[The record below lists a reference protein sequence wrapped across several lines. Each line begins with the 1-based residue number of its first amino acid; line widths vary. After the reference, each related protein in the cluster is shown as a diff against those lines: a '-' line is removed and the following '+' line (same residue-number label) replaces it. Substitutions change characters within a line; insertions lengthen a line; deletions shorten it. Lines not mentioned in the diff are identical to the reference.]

1 MTIRSYLEKFAQET
15 PQATALRYF
24 EAKDWHARSWADFLA
39 GVRAVAEAYG
49 PRFAL
54 CPRAENVALM
64 LPNGPE
70 WMEAY
75 LACSGAGVGVVPL
88 DPKLHS
94 AEVEYILKD
103 SGAVV
108 VTTDKAHLDL
118 MRLIAPNLPDLRA
131 VVLVDAGEIGPDAL
145 GDVPLFDYVALK
157 SDPETV
163 RRAAGHEAWY
173 GTHVAQEEDVA
184 SIIYTS
190 GTTGK
195 PKGAMLTHANFI
207 ADIEGAL
214 RAFDDMTVDG
224 NDTLL
229 VVLPLFHAFSFC
241 TNFVLGLFRGC
252 QMAFVRSLY
261 TIGEDIRVLQPT
273 IVMSVP
279 LLAEKM
285 FDRIDAKIKASKK
298 ARFLMAVGLGGLVRH
313 NVRKGLGGRLR
324 FMIVGGAPC
333 PKHVL
338 EGCRR
343 LALPVLEGYGL
354 TECSPVVSIAGPKV
368 AKIGTIGLKLANIE
382 IRLADQNEQ
391 GVGELDAGDV
401 WLRAGERLSLALGPG
416 PGRNHGCDLSSCRF
430 ALERIDYEPL
440 DVVSVDFDA
449 DGTLY
454 AGDGR
459 VGWLTNTFWNAWTPR
474 AGATE
479 ARTRGLRRSDGTTR
493 TAVCLTLAR
502 TEGLAVSAAGEPS
515 HALFADGVASSGA
528 ADAVAFTLT
537 GLTPGASYGLTLYSR
552 CTDGTAPGV
561 FTVGGEAKAATG
573 TWFFRTGGEYAQFAV
588 TADAEGTV
596 TGAFAGAAEGEA
608 ALWCGLQVTGADF
621 PAYVPNGTVLFIR

>member
-70 WMEAY
+70 WREAY

-131 VVLVDAGEIGPDAL
+131 VVLVDAGEVGPDAL

-338 EGCRR
+338 EGFRR

-391 GVGELDAGDV
+391 GVGELQIKGPITMKGYWHNEAATAEAFDGD
-401 WLRAGERLSLALGPG
+401 WLKTGDLASIDEIGLISIRGRKKALIVNREGKNIYPEEVEARIGADPVVADCVVVGYTTGGIPGEKVGCVVHPNTDLLKEMNGGVEMPWPEAEKIAQRRVHAQCQHLA
-416 PGRNHGCDLSSCRF
+416 
-430 ALERIDYEPL
+430 DYKRVRKV
-440 DVVSVDFDA
+440 VVSKE
-449 DGTLY
+449 
-454 AGDGR
+454 
-459 VGWLTNTFWNAWTPR
+459 P
-474 AGATE
+474 
-479 ARTRGLRRSDGTTR
+479 
-493 TAVCLTLAR
+493 LAR
-502 TEGLAVSAAGEPS
+502 TSIQKVRRVAYKG
-515 HALFADGVASSGA
+515 ALD
-528 ADAVAFTLT
+528 
-537 GLTPGASYGLTLYSR
+537 
-552 CTDGTAPGV
+552 
-561 FTVGGEAKAATG
+561 E
-573 TWFFRTGGEYAQFAV
+573 
-588 TADAEGTV
+588 
-596 TGAFAGAAEGEA
+596 
-608 ALWCGLQVTGADF
+608 
-621 PAYVPNGTVLFIR
+621 

>member
-1 MTIRSYLEKFAQET
+1 MTIRSYLEKFAKET

-54 CPRAENVALM
+54 RPRAENVALM
-64 LPNGPE
+64 LPNSPE

-131 VVLVDAGEIGPDAL
+131 VVLVDAGEVGPDAL

-298 ARFLMAVGLGGLVRH
+298 ARFLMAVGLGCLVRH

-338 EGCRR
+338 EGFRR

-382 IRLADQNEQ
+382 IRLADPNEQ
-391 GVGELDAGDV
+391 GVGELQVKGPITMKGYWHNEAATAEAFDGD
-401 WLRAGERLSLALGPG
+401 WLKTGDLASIDEIGLISIRGRKKALIVNREGKNIYPEEVEARIGADPVVADCVVVGYTTGGIPGEKVGCVVHPNTDLLKEMNGGVEMPWPEAEKIAQRRVHAQCQHLA
-416 PGRNHGCDLSSCRF
+416 
-430 ALERIDYEPL
+430 DYKRVRKV
-440 DVVSVDFDA
+440 VVSKE
-449 DGTLY
+449 
-454 AGDGR
+454 
-459 VGWLTNTFWNAWTPR
+459 P
-474 AGATE
+474 
-479 ARTRGLRRSDGTTR
+479 
-493 TAVCLTLAR
+493 LAR
-502 TEGLAVSAAGEPS
+502 TSIQKVRRVAYKG
-515 HALFADGVASSGA
+515 ALD
-528 ADAVAFTLT
+528 
-537 GLTPGASYGLTLYSR
+537 
-552 CTDGTAPGV
+552 
-561 FTVGGEAKAATG
+561 E
-573 TWFFRTGGEYAQFAV
+573 
-588 TADAEGTV
+588 
-596 TGAFAGAAEGEA
+596 
-608 ALWCGLQVTGADF
+608 
-621 PAYVPNGTVLFIR
+621 

>member
-39 GVRAVAEAYG
+39 GVRTVAEAYG

-54 CPRAENVALM
+54 RPRAENVALM

-131 VVLVDAGEIGPDAL
+131 VVLVDAGEVCPDAL

-207 ADIEGAL
+207 AYIEGAL

-261 TIGEDIRVLQPT
+261 TIGEDLRVLQPT

-279 LLAEKM
+279 LLAE
-285 FDRIDAKIKASKK
+285 
-298 ARFLMAVGLGGLVRH
+298 
-313 NVRKGLGGRLR
+313 
-324 FMIVGGAPC
+324 
-333 PKHVL
+333 
-338 EGCRR
+338 
-343 LALPVLEGYGL
+343 
-354 TECSPVVSIAGPKV
+354 
-368 AKIGTIGLKLANIE
+368 
-382 IRLADQNEQ
+382 
-391 GVGELDAGDV
+391 
-401 WLRAGERLSLALGPG
+401 
-416 PGRNHGCDLSSCRF
+416 
-430 ALERIDYEPL
+430 
-440 DVVSVDFDA
+440 
-449 DGTLY
+449 
-454 AGDGR
+454 
-459 VGWLTNTFWNAWTPR
+459 
-474 AGATE
+474 
-479 ARTRGLRRSDGTTR
+479 
-493 TAVCLTLAR
+493 
-502 TEGLAVSAAGEPS
+502 
-515 HALFADGVASSGA
+515 
-528 ADAVAFTLT
+528 
-537 GLTPGASYGLTLYSR
+537 
-552 CTDGTAPGV
+552 
-561 FTVGGEAKAATG
+561 
-573 TWFFRTGGEYAQFAV
+573 
-588 TADAEGTV
+588 
-596 TGAFAGAAEGEA
+596 
-608 ALWCGLQVTGADF
+608 
-621 PAYVPNGTVLFIR
+621 

>member
-39 GVRAVAEAYG
+39 GVRTVAEAYG

-54 CPRAENVALM
+54 RPRAENVALM

-131 VVLVDAGEIGPDAL
+131 VVLVDAGEVGPDAL

-338 EGCRR
+338 EGFRR

-391 GVGELDAGDV
+391 GVGELQIKGPITMKGYWHNEAATAEAFDGD
-401 WLRAGERLSLALGPG
+401 WLKTGDLASIDEIGLISIRGRKKALIVNREGKNIYPEEVEARIGADPVVADCVVVGYTTGGIPGEKVGCVVHPNTDLLKEMNGGVEMPWPEAEKIAQRRVHAQCQHLA
-416 PGRNHGCDLSSCRF
+416 
-430 ALERIDYEPL
+430 DYKRVRKV
-440 DVVSVDFDA
+440 VVSKE
-449 DGTLY
+449 
-454 AGDGR
+454 
-459 VGWLTNTFWNAWTPR
+459 P
-474 AGATE
+474 
-479 ARTRGLRRSDGTTR
+479 
-493 TAVCLTLAR
+493 LAR
-502 TEGLAVSAAGEPS
+502 TSIQKVRRVAYKG
-515 HALFADGVASSGA
+515 ALD
-528 ADAVAFTLT
+528 
-537 GLTPGASYGLTLYSR
+537 
-552 CTDGTAPGV
+552 
-561 FTVGGEAKAATG
+561 E
-573 TWFFRTGGEYAQFAV
+573 
-588 TADAEGTV
+588 
-596 TGAFAGAAEGEA
+596 
-608 ALWCGLQVTGADF
+608 
-621 PAYVPNGTVLFIR
+621 